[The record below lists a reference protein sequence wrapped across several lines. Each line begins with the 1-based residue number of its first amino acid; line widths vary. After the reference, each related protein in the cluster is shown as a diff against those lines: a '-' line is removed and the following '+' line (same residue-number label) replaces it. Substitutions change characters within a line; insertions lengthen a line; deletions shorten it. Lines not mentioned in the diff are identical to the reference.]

1 MEGIE
6 LTAEVKKVSGN
17 VKKALRFKYPR
28 KLKKAIKKAWRF
40 EDDAFMTHVTFEP
53 VVIKN
58 NKMRHKVM
66 GMMKIDKNGLNLPL
80 WNGSFIRFS
89 QKWDKVKEE
98 EDEA

>member
-1 MEGIE
+1 MEGME
-6 LTAEVKKVSGN
+6 LTAQVKCVSKN

-40 EDDAFMTHVTFEP
+40 EYDAFMTNVTFEP

-58 NKMRHKVM
+58 NKMRHKVI
-66 GMMKIDKNGLNLPL
+66 GMIKVDKNGLNLPL
-80 WNGSFIRFS
+80 WNGCFIRFS
-89 QKWDKVKEE
+89 QELDKVKEE

>member
-1 MEGIE
+1 MEDME
-6 LTAEVKKVSGN
+6 LTAEVKCVSKN
-17 VKKALRFKYPR
+17 VKKALFPKFPR

-53 VVIKN
+53 VAIKN

-66 GMMKIDKNGLNLPL
+66 GMMKVDKNGLNLPL
-80 WNGSFIRFS
+80 WNGCFICFT

>member
-53 VVIKN
+53 VAIKN
-58 NKMRHKVM
+58 NNLRHKVM
-66 GMMKIDKNGLNLPL
+66 KMMKVDSNGIHLPL
-80 WNGSFIRFS
+80 WNGSFIFFT
-89 QKWDKVKEE
+89 QQWDKVKEE